1 VQHIAGWYTSCGM
14 FFPEGSGPTKRDR
27 LGPAQLLNNL
37 SLTPQQNPGG
47 MVYPPT
53 PPIPL
58 PFCEGNPYPC
68 QGVGVLEGK
77 GKGKDLIPWGYPCHS
92 LVRSQN
98 QVALCVASS
107 GIASLLLEGGRT
119 AHSTFKIPIPI
130 TDTSTAGVKK
140 NTHMHDVL
148 KQTKAIIWD
157 EVPMQHKHAV
167 ASVDRLLRDL
177 LKQTS
182 LLEELLSCLE
192 VTFVRLSL
200 LCPEHC
206 ARRLL
211 VLLLPEVF
219 YGTIWKSIL

>member
-92 LVRSQN
+92 LHRNNDSDVETHGNKEGSP
-98 QVALCVASS
+98 
-107 GIASLLLEGGRT
+107 IAPKSKIGR
-119 AHSTFKIPIPI
+119 
-130 TDTSTAGVKK
+130 
-140 NTHMHDVL
+140 
-148 KQTKAIIWD
+148 KQQYD
-157 EVPMQHKHAV
+157 EV
-167 ASVDRLLRDL
+167 
-177 LKQTS
+177 
-182 LLEELLSCLE
+182 
-192 VTFVRLSL
+192 
-200 LCPEHC
+200 
-206 ARRLL
+206 
-211 VLLLPEVF
+211 
-219 YGTIWKSIL
+219 

>member
-140 NTHMHDVL
+140 NSQGQSVHTVGLNLQTHVFSHGQL
-148 KQTKAIIWD
+148 Y
-157 EVPMQHKHAV
+157 V
-167 ASVDRLLRDL
+167 AFSRC
-177 LKQTS
+177 TS
-182 LLEELLSCLE
+182 GS
-192 VTFVRLSL
+192 RI
-200 LCPEHC
+200 
-206 ARRLL
+206 R
-211 VLLLPEVF
+211 VLLQEGDESKKVPNVVYKEVLQ
-219 YGTIWKSIL
+219 GLNL